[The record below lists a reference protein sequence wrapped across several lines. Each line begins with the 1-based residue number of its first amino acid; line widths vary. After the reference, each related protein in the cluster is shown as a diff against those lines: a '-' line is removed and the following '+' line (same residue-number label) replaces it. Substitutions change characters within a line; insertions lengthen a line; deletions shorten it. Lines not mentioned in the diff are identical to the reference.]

1 MKGHVCAKWR
11 RSKRKGERRR
21 DGRGE
26 KDTKIISFKMEITEV
41 GRGTVSAGSD
51 QERYMIRV
59 YLASVVTHKPNT
71 CIAFEIR

>member
-1 MKGHVCAKWR
+1 MCEVAKVKEKGREENGW
-11 RSKRKGERRR
+11 ERRKR
-21 DGRGE
+21 
-26 KDTKIISFKMEITEV
+26 DTKIISFKMEITEV

>member
-1 MKGHVCAKWR
+1 
-11 RSKRKGERRR
+11 
-21 DGRGE
+21 
-26 KDTKIISFKMEITEV
+26 MEITEV

-71 CIAFEIR
+71 CIAFVIR

>member
-11 RSKRKGERRR
+11 RSKRKGEWVVE
-21 DGRGE
+21 E
-26 KDTKIISFKMEITEV
+26 KKRDTKIISFKMEITEV
-41 GRGTVSAGSD
+41 GRGAVSAGSD

-71 CIAFEIR
+71 CIAFVIR